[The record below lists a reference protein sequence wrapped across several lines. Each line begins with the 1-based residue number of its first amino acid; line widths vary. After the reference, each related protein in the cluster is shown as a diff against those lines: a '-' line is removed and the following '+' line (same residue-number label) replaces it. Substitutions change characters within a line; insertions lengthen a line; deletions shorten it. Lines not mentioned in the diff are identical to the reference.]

1 MQLTAQDQQIIHFL
15 PKLDIEE
22 KVFVLNQIKS
32 LIDKKAPTTGKQTLE
47 QYNNEI
53 KVAEAR
59 IDGGSYYTHEEVEE
73 LAKKW

>member
-1 MQLTAQDQQIIHFL
+1 MLTVPDQEIIELL
-15 PKLDIEE
+15 PKLDTEE
-22 KVFVLNQIKS
+22 KAFVLSQIKS

-59 IDGGSYYTHEEVEE
+59 IDDGSYFTHEEVEE
-73 LAKKW
+73 LAKNW